1 MTPLATMLDERA
13 RANRAAISKLRT
25 RSALPPAALVAV
37 VAAVL
42 VALPTTIVVGVVVG
56 LAVGV
61 ALGWWRRQVAG
72 DRAVG
77 VLLEL
82 LDARPATEEEF
93 PRYLNLVEGLS
104 ITTGIEQPTL
114 YVVDDPAANAAA
126 LGAGANAAL
135 VLTTGLL
142 GGIGRVE
149 LEGVLAEEL
158 ARIRVLDADVAA
170 RGALLAFGPLLRRSV
185 TTDSSSGPEPGRGK
199 SPRLATVLDGRRH
212 FIADMSASSMTRY
225 PPGLRDALVKM
236 QSIGTAV
243 SGVTWGTAHLWM
255 CNPLPLPDGDQTD
268 HPPLQHRID
277 LLAEL

>member
-1 MTPLATMLDERA
+1 MTPLTTMLDERA
-13 RANRAAISKLRT
+13 RINRAAIVKLRT
-25 RSALPPAALVAV
+25 RAAWPPAALAAVVVAV
-37 VAAVL
+37 P
-42 VALPTTIVVGVVVG
+42 VALLTNIVAGVIVG

-61 ALGWWRRQVAG
+61 ALGWWRWQVAG

-82 LDARPATEEEF
+82 LGARPATEEEF
-93 PRYLNLVEGLS
+93 PRYLNLVEGLT
-104 ITTGIEQPTL
+104 ITTGIHQPSL
-114 YVVDDPAANAAA
+114 YVVDDPAANATA

-170 RGALLAFGPLLRRSV
+170 RAALLAFGPLLRRGV
-185 TTDSSSGPEPGRGK
+185 GADTSSGSEPGGTTP
-199 SPRLATVLDGRRH
+199 PRLAAVLDGRRH

-225 PPGLRDALVKM
+225 PPGLRDALVQM

-243 SGVTWGTAHLWM
+243 GGLTWGTVHLWM
-255 CNPLPLPDGDQTD
+255 CNPLPSPGDGKTD